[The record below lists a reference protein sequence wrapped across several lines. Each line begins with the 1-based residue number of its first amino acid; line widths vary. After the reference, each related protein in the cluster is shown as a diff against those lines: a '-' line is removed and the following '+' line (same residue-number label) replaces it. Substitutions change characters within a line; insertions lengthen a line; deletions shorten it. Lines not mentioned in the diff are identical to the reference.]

1 MDDPV
6 AVIGFAL
13 RFPGDAVD
21 EDSFWNIIVQGKST
35 MTDVPIS
42 RYNIDGF
49 CSKNKSNRNTVR
61 HFNERRTGHY
71 QLTCEA

>member
-6 AVIGFAL
+6 AVIGFSH

-49 CSKNKSNRNTVR
+49 FSKNKSNRNTVR
-61 HFNERRTGHY
+61 HFNERKTEYH
-71 QLTCEA
+71 QLICEA